1 MLETIVTYSIGEV
14 AQKFDLSLPTIRY
27 YDKENL
33 IPNLQK
39 NEAGIRRFTEENI
52 SSLKMVE
59 CLKTAGMPIKDIRQF
74 MQWTLDG
81 DSTLDK
87 RLEMFQQLRKSVMSQ
102 MDKLQGTLNTIE
114 YKCGYYEQANVDGTE
129 KFVKENL
136 SR

>member
-1 MLETIVTYSIGEV
+1 
-14 AQKFDLSLPTIRY
+14 
-27 YDKENL
+27 
-33 IPNLQK
+33 
-39 NEAGIRRFTEENI
+39 
-52 SSLKMVE
+52 MVE